1 VTREERDKRKAE
13 KKARLEQK
21 GSIGGVELP
30 LNRGQLQI
38 VFWALSGTFF
48 FRQIFAPKVG
58 TFDLWFFGM
67 LLSAVCLVPM
77 WLWVSGRVHGLPLW
91 PMYCLSLIP
100 SYCMQLINAS
110 ETVRPYTQQEQLKA
124 VLTMIGF
131 VSIGSLI
138 VHQLT
143 NRNPPPAP
151 VVRAFDLEKG
161 KPMLVGFVLLGLVFT
176 LSLDFLWQFGG
187 GMVSAI
193 RGVTTSLSNLGIFGL
208 CLLWGQKRLNSAQ
221 IGLVLLSLGL
231 LFFKNASG
239 LILAAILGQVGLAFV
254 AFVLGRQ
261 RVPWISLGIFIG
273 LITILHAGK
282 YQMRKQ
288 YWVEGLQGSNRVTWY
303 EMPGFYS
310 EWFAKGLEVLAS
322 GGKSDEGDKV
332 SSAGERGS
340 MVHLLLMVQ
349 QKTPSQ
355 VPFLNGETY
364 RYLPGMLVPR
374 IFSKDKAV
382 SHVGNMIL
390 SLHYGLLD
398 YEGIFKTSIGFD
410 PVVEGYANFGYLGVA
425 LTAILMGFVIGGIT
439 QLGCSTPMLSYRFLL
454 AVLVMAGLVGSNNT
468 VGVMTTI
475 IWQSFLSLS
484 AVALIFMKKIP
495 NPLYVKAE
503 TFSKIGDGRS
513 PQPQRAGGW
522 ATATPPETERAEG
535 SSGRGSVVSGHPSS
549 ISENPF
555 AVPPK
560 HERPTRFVYGEKKA
574 KG

>member
-1 VTREERDKRKAE
+1 MTKEERDKREAQ

-38 VFWALSGTFF
+38 VFWLLSGMFF
-48 FRQIFAPKVG
+48 FRQIFVPKVG

-67 LLSAVCLVPM
+67 LLSTACLVPM

-91 PMYCLSLIP
+91 PLYCLSLIP

-110 ETVRPYTQQEQLKA
+110 ETVKPYTAQEQLKA

-151 VVRAFDLEKG
+151 MVRAFDLEKS
-161 KPMLVGFVLLGLVFT
+161 KPMLVGFVVLGLVFS

-208 CLLWGQKRLNSAQ
+208 CILWGQRRLNAAQ
-221 IGLVLLSLGL
+221 VGLVLLTLGL

-261 RVPWISLGIFIG
+261 KVPWAPLVTFIG
-273 LITILHAGK
+273 LVMVLHAGK
-282 YQMRKQ
+282 YQMRDQ
-288 YWVEGLQGSNRVTWY
+288 YWVEGLQGSNKVSWVG
-303 EMPGFYS
+303 MPGFYS
-310 EWFAKGLEVLAS
+310 EWLTKGLGALAS
-322 GGKSDEGDKV
+322 RGKADEGDKV

-364 RYLPGMLVPR
+364 RYLPEMLVPR
-374 IFSKDKAV
+374 IFSKEKAV

-410 PVVEGYANFGYLGVA
+410 PIVEGYANFGYLGVA
-425 LTAILMGFVIGGIT
+425 GTAIVMGFVIGGIT

-468 VGVMTTI
+468 VGVMTTV

-484 AVALIFMKKIP
+484 AVAIIFMKNLP
-495 NPLYVKAE
+495 NQLFTKAE
-503 TFSKIGDGRS
+503 ALDKKGNG
-513 PQPQRAGGW
+513 
-522 ATATPPETERAEG
+522 
-535 SSGRGSVVSGHPSS
+535 
-549 ISENPF
+549 ISEMEIQRKNVGGHKSLLGSDRKEVEPMQN
-555 AVPPK
+555 
-560 HERPTRFVYGEKKA
+560 ERPKRFVYGEKKR
-574 KG
+574 GG